1 MKKIICI
8 LLLTI
13 LLSGCGVTVQN
24 DPPGEIPA
32 ENPSPQEPDPP
43 SRDEVL
49 AQFVEDMTLQEK
61 IGQLLMAGFEGT
73 QVSEREVSLI
83 EDYHIGGFIFFG
95 RNITNEEET
104 RNLIHEL
111 KTIKSDSP
119 VQLFIGVDEE
129 GGPVSR
135 LSGIYRN
142 LPPQSSLGESG
153 DPEISYEYG
162 SIQGEKLRR
171 LGFNVNFSPVLDV
184 DSNPN
189 NPVIGNRAI
198 SNDPSLVAQ
207 LGIQV
212 WKGIGDQGVVPVG
225 KHFPGHGDTDVD
237 SHTLLPVIEKSRE
250 ELDETELVPFQAS
263 VDQGIP
269 ALMVG
274 HLLIPALDQE
284 PASLSEGIME
294 DLLRDEMGFRGV
306 LFSDDLTMGAIT
318 DRMSVSEAAV
328 DFIGAGGDV
337 ALICHGETEVM
348 EAFKAIEAAVR
359 DGIISEE
366 YIDQKLVRI
375 IRLKED
381 FKLGDEP
388 VNDNSQ
394 EGIDSRIEGLFD

>member
-13 LLSGCGVTVQN
+13 LLSGCGVIVQN

-61 IGQLLMAGFEGT
+61 IGQLIMAGFEGT

-153 DPEISYEYG
+153 DPEIAYEYG

>member
-73 QVSEREVSLI
+73 QVSEREVFLI

-153 DPEISYEYG
+153 DPEIAYEYG

>member
-32 ENPSPQEPDPP
+32 ENPSTQEPDPP

-153 DPEISYEYG
+153 DPEIAYEYG

>member
-1 MKKIICI
+1 M
-8 LLLTI
+8 TI
-13 LLSGCGVTVQN
+13 LLSGCGVIVQN

-73 QVSEREVSLI
+73 QVSEREVFLI

-153 DPEISYEYG
+153 DPEIAYEYG

>member
-13 LLSGCGVTVQN
+13 LLSGCGVIVQN

-61 IGQLLMAGFEGT
+61 IGQMLMAGFEGT

>member
-13 LLSGCGVTVQN
+13 LLSGCGVIVQN

-61 IGQLLMAGFEGT
+61 IGQMLMAGFEGT

-153 DPEISYEYG
+153 DPEIAYEYG

>member
-13 LLSGCGVTVQN
+13 LLSGCGVIVQN

-73 QVSEREVSLI
+73 QVSEREVFLI
-83 EDYHIGGFIFFG
+83 KDYHIGGFIFFG

-153 DPEISYEYG
+153 DPEIAYEYG

>member
-13 LLSGCGVTVQN
+13 LLSGCGVIVQN

-61 IGQLLMAGFEGT
+61 IGQMLMAGFEGT

-225 KHFPGHGDTDVD
+225 KHYPGHGDTDVD

-294 DLLRDEMGFRGV
+294 DLLRDEIGFRGV

-366 YIDQKLVRI
+366 YINQKLVRI